1 MSELLPQ
8 GKSEGFELPAP
19 ITHELGAPQSRPLAL
34 WGKEEQGSGCSFRRQ
49 AETKPSGL
57 CNDADAPSAVTSEQL
72 AELHIAVTAIEEE

>member
-1 MSELLPQ
+1 
-8 GKSEGFELPAP
+8 
-19 ITHELGAPQSRPLAL
+19 L

>member
-1 MSELLPQ
+1 
-8 GKSEGFELPAP
+8 
-19 ITHELGAPQSRPLAL
+19 L

-57 CNDADAPSAVTSEQL
+57 CSDADAPSAVTPEQL